1 MGSRRSHP
9 TILDVARAAGVS
21 KSTVSNVV
29 RGAAGISPDTRRRV
43 LNAVELVGYRP
54 NLVARHLV
62 QRQTTTVGIVVG
74 DLANPFYSELAKLVE
89 QRLSAHRY
97 TTMIC
102 NTDGSPENERTR
114 VEALLEHRVAG
125 IVMLQLS
132 GDTDVVGELRS
143 QQVPLV
149 VVSCWE
155 DGSNCVSIDDSAG
168 AALAVGHLVE
178 LGHRRIT
185 YLSSSL
191 VETRADADRL
201 EGYERALAAAGLEAT
216 KATLRWERPAYLRSD
231 PRILHELERVL
242 ASEDPPTAFF
252 VSNDLV
258 AVDLIEALEEL
269 GVRVPEDVSVVG
281 FDDIALAGLAR
292 ISLTTVAQP
301 REHLAGLAVEIL
313 LERIEAHETLPFRQV
328 RLAPRLIVRE
338 SAAAAVGTATALR
351 AAPRTRSPRR
361 TSA

>member
-1 MGSRRSHP
+1 MESRRSQP

-43 LNAVELVGYRP
+43 LDAVARVGYRP
-54 NLVARHLV
+54 NVIARNLV
-62 QRQTTTVGIVVG
+62 QRQTTTVGVVVG

-89 QRLSAHRY
+89 QRLSAAGY

-102 NTDGSPENERTR
+102 NTDGKADSERAR

-125 IVMLQLS
+125 IVMLQLCGGS
-132 GDTDVVGELRS
+132 EVVPVLRA
-143 QQVPLV
+143 QNVPLV

-155 DGSNCVSIDDSAG
+155 EDSSCVAIDDRAG
-168 AALAVGHLVE
+168 AELAVRHLVE
-178 LGHRRIT
+178 LSHRRIA

-191 VETRADADRL
+191 VETKADADRF
-201 EGYERALAAAGLEAT
+201 EGYESALAAAGLGAAT
-216 KATLRWERPAYLRSD
+216 APALRWERPAYLRSD
-231 PRILHELERVL
+231 PLILLEIERL
-242 ASEDPPTAFF
+242 LGSKAPPTAFF

-269 GVRVPEDVSVVG
+269 SVRVPDDVSVVG

-292 ISLTTVAQP
+292 VSLTTVVQP
-301 REHLAGLAVEIL
+301 RDRLAQLAVEIL
-313 LERIEAHETLPFRQV
+313 LERIATEETLPLRQV
-328 RLAPRLIVRE
+328 RLKPTLIVRK
-338 SAAAAVGTATALR
+338 STAKL
-351 AAPRTRSPRR
+351 
-361 TSA
+361 